1 MTNKELANQFNA
13 LASLMEL
20 HEENKFKIRSY
31 SNAYITL
38 RKMSTPLADM
48 SDEEIGGIKGIGK
61 AITGKIRELLDNGE
75 METMKKYQDQTPI
88 GIQEMLGI
96 KGFGPK
102 KIRVLWKDL
111 GAESIGELLYA
122 CNENRLIEL
131 KGFGEKTQTDL
142 KQKLEYFL
150 HSKNKFH
157 YAALAQDADE
167 LLEQIEE
174 VLPDTKVSLVGE
186 MRRKC
191 QIVNV
196 IEFLIGTEKEIDV
209 LFEKEILLLDKKE
222 DHHYLCH
229 TASGKPVGIYTC
241 NPKEFGSKLFRYS
254 SSDEFLQ
261 AFIKNTKGLD
271 FKNLEE
277 ETTVFEKAKLPFIV
291 PELRELPEYKNTG
304 SGMAAPAND
313 ILALAKKN
321 KLPQLIDLEDIKG
334 VVHTHTT
341 WSDGINSVKEMADY
355 AKGLG
360 YEYIVITDHSKAAF
374 YANGL
379 KEDRVLQQME
389 EIDALNAT
397 MEGFTIFKGI
407 ESDIL
412 NDGSLDY
419 ANDILRRFDVIIASV
434 HTNLKMDKEK
444 ATSRL
449 LKAIENKYTTILGHP
464 TARLLLS
471 RTGYPL
477 DHKKVIDAC
486 AINSVAIELNA
497 NPYRLDMDWRW
508 IPYALEKGVK
518 ISINPDAH
526 STGGIHDIQF
536 GVFAARKGWLTKEMC
551 LNALGAE
558 EFGKFIS

>member
-1 MTNKELANQFNA
+1 MTNKELANQFQA

-38 RKMSTPLADM
+38 RKLPTPLAEM

-61 AITGKIRELLDNGE
+61 AITGKIRELIDKGE
-75 METMKKYQDQTPI
+75 METMKKYQDQTPL

-102 KIRVLWKDL
+102 KIRVIWKDL

-174 VLPDTKVSLVGE
+174 LLPDTKVSLVGE

-191 QIVNV
+191 QIVNI
-196 IEFLIGTEKEIDV
+196 IEFLIGTEEAIDV
-209 LFEKEILLLDKKE
+209 LFKNGTLLLEKKE
-222 DHHYLCH
+222 DNHYLCQ
-229 TASGKPVGIYTC
+229 TPSGKPVGVYTC
-241 NPKEFGSKLFRYS
+241 APKEFGSTLFRYS

-261 AFIKNTKGLD
+261 TFIKNTKGVD

-277 ETTVFEKAKLPFIV
+277 EATVFEKAKLPFIV

-304 SGMAAPAND
+304 SGKTVPSTN
-313 ILALAKKN
+313 ILALAKKD
-321 KLPQLIDLEDIKG
+321 KLPQLIELEDIKG

-341 WSDGINSVKEMADY
+341 WSDGVNSVKEMAEY

-379 KEDRVLQQME
+379 KEDRVLQQIE

-397 MEGFTIFKGI
+397 MDDFTIFKGI

-419 ANDILRRFDVIIASV
+419 ANDILNRFDVVIASV

-444 ATSRL
+444 ATTRL

-464 TARLLLS
+464 TGRLLLS
-471 RTGYPL
+471 RTGYPV
-477 DHKKVIDAC
+477 DYKKIIDAC
-486 AINSVAIELNA
+486 AVNSVTIELNA

-551 LNALGAE
+551 LNALSAE
-558 EFGKFIS
+558 EFGKEIS

>member
-1 MTNKELANQFNA
+1 MTNKELANQFQA

-38 RKMSTPLADM
+38 RKQPDPVAEM

-75 METMKKYQDQTPI
+75 METMKKYQDQTPT

-102 KIRVLWKDL
+102 KIRVIWKDL

-131 KGFGEKTQTDL
+131 KGFGEKTQKDL

-174 VLPDTKVSLVGE
+174 LLPDTKVSLVGE

-191 QIVNV
+191 QIVNI

-209 LFEKEILLLDKKE
+209 LFKKEILLLEKKE
-222 DHHYLCH
+222 DQHYLCR
-229 TASGKPVGIYTC
+229 TAKGKPVGIYTC
-241 NPKEFGSKLFRYS
+241 APKEFGSKLFRYS

-261 AFIKNTKGLD
+261 AFIKNTKGAD

-277 ETTVFEKAKLPFIV
+277 EATVFEKAKLPFIV

-304 SGMAAPAND
+304 SGMAAPSND

-341 WSDGINSVKEMADY
+341 WSDGVNSLEEMADY
-355 AKGLG
+355 AKNLG

-389 EIDALNAT
+389 EIDALN
-397 MEGFTIFKGI
+397 EVSNQIF
-407 ESDIL
+407 
-412 NDGSLDY
+412 
-419 ANDILRRFDVIIASV
+419 
-434 HTNLKMDKEK
+434 
-444 ATSRL
+444 
-449 LKAIENKYTTILGHP
+449 
-464 TARLLLS
+464 
-471 RTGYPL
+471 
-477 DHKKVIDAC
+477 
-486 AINSVAIELNA
+486 
-497 NPYRLDMDWRW
+497 
-508 IPYALEKGVK
+508 
-518 ISINPDAH
+518 
-526 STGGIHDIQF
+526 
-536 GVFAARKGWLTKEMC
+536 
-551 LNALGAE
+551 
-558 EFGKFIS
+558 

>member
-1 MTNKELANQFNA
+1 MTNKELANHFNS

-31 SNAYITL
+31 SSAYITL
-38 RKMSTPLADM
+38 RKIAEPVAEM
-48 SDEEIGGIKGIGK
+48 SDEEIGSIKGIGK
-61 AITGKIRELLDNGE
+61 AITGKIRELLEKGE
-75 METMKKYQDQTPI
+75 METMKKYKDQTPI

-102 KIRVLWKDL
+102 KIRVIWQDL

-131 KGFGEKTQTDL
+131 KGFGEKTQADL

-167 LLEQIEE
+167 LLEQIEDL
-174 VLPDTKVSLVGE
+174 LPNATVSLVGE

-191 QIVNV
+191 QIVNI
-196 IEFLIGTEKEIDV
+196 IEFLIGTEEEIEV
-209 LFEKEILLLDKKE
+209 LFEKEILTLEKKE
-222 DHHYLCH
+222 DQHYLCRN
-229 TASGKPVGIYTC
+229 ANGKPVGIYTC
-241 NPKEFGSKLFRYS
+241 SPKEFGSKLFRYS

-277 ETTVFEKAKLPFIV
+277 EATVFEKAKLPFIA
-291 PELRELPEYKNTG
+291 PELREFPEYKNTG
-304 SGMAAPAND
+304 SGFAAPSKN
-313 ILALAKKN
+313 ILELAQKN
-321 KLPQLIDLEDIKG
+321 KLPQLLEVDDIKG

-341 WSDGINSVKEMADY
+341 WSDGVNSLKEMADY
-355 AKGLG
+355 TKSLG

-397 MEGFTIFKGI
+397 MDDFTIFKGI
-407 ESDIL
+407 EADIL
-412 NDGSLDY
+412 NDGSVDY
-419 ANDILRRFDVIIASV
+419 ANDILSRFDVVIASV
-434 HTNLKMDKEK
+434 HSNLKMDKEK
-444 ATSRL
+444 ATTRL
-449 LKAIENKYTTILGHP
+449 LKAIENRYTTILGHP
-464 TARLLLS
+464 TGRLLLS

-477 DHKKVIDAC
+477 DHKKIIDAC
-486 AINSVAIELNA
+486 ATNSVAIELNA

-508 IPYALEKGVK
+508 IPYALEQGVK
-518 ISINPDAH
+518 ISVNPDAH
-526 STGGIHDIQF
+526 STAGIHDIQF

-558 EFGKFIS
+558 EFGKFIG